1 MITFV
6 MPDTVSKLSAE
17 QQEEIRQVLIKSNL
31 LTTSGEQNSLTEEN
45 MPDMHKAALNALG
58 IENFASL
65 GPNFGCIA
73 ARIAETAAVAA
84 CASVPGG
91 PSVIAACIATAHEV
105 ANAPAPASGT
115 GS

>member
-1 MITFV
+1 MSTFV
-6 MPDTVSKLSAE
+6 MPNTVSKLSSE
-17 QQEEIRQVLIKSNL
+17 QQEEIRQILIKSNL

-45 MPDMHKAALNALG
+45 MPDNHKAALNALG
-58 IENFASL
+58 VNFASF

-73 ARIAETAAVAA
+73 ARMAETAAVAA

-105 ANAPAPASGT
+105 ANSPAPASGM

>member
-1 MITFV
+1 MSTFV
-6 MPDTVSKLSAE
+6 MPDTVSNLSAE
-17 QQEEIRQVLIKSNL
+17 QQAEIRQVLIKSNL
-31 LTTSGEQNSLTEEN
+31 LTASGEQNNLTAEN
-45 MPDMHKAALNALG
+45 MPDKHKAALKALG
-58 IENFASL
+58 VENFASF